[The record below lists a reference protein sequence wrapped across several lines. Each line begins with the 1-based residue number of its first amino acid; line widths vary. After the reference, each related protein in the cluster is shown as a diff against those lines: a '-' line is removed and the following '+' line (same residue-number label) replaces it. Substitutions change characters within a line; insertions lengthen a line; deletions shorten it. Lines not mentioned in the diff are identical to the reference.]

1 MGTDPI
7 ANGNFPQYNV
17 KYLIHMNLYNTLE
30 KKVVPIKP
38 LKKGKISI
46 YNCGPTVYF
55 RMHIGNIR
63 AYVNW
68 DILHRSLK
76 YMGYEVERVMNMT
89 DVGHMSSDEN
99 FGEDK
104 IEKQALKEGKDPLN
118 IANYYIQTVLEDFS
132 KLNILSPKGN
142 KVDPNM
148 PLENLEEEGWTRAT
162 EYIDEMIDMI
172 RKMEENGYTYETTQ
186 AVYFDV
192 TKVDNYNIFTNQS
205 LEEKQEGVREEVG
218 VDPEKKHPA
227 DFVLWMKRVGKYK
240 DHIMHW
246 NSPWGDGF
254 PGWHIEC
261 SAMSTAVLGEYF
273 DIHTGGTDHIPV
285 HHPNERAQN
294 IGAFGHPSVKYWVHN
309 DFLTGVEDAK
319 LSKSEGTGLAL
330 PDTLALGFEP
340 MDVRYLFASVNYR
353 VQLRFTTES
362 LEGARNARLSL
373 ISKLKAIY
381 NSSKG
386 SEGKILEEYRER
398 FIDELKNNLNISGAL
413 AVISQLLKSKEKP
426 EDILTTIYDFDKVLA
441 LNLKEE
447 VEQKSIDIPEEI
459 LDLANERV
467 EARKAKDFELADK
480 KREQIEGRGYRM
492 IDSTEGFTLE
502 KI

>member
-1 MGTDPI
+1 M
-7 ANGNFPQYNV
+7 
-17 KYLIHMNLYNTLE
+17 KLYNTLD
-30 KKVVPIKP
+30 KKIVPIKP
-38 LKKGKISI
+38 LKEGKITI

-68 DILHRSLK
+68 DILYRFLK

-89 DVGHMSSDEN
+89 DVGHMSKDED

-104 IEKQALKEGKDPLN
+104 IELQALKEDKDPLN
-118 IANYYIQTVLEDFS
+118 IANFYIRTVLDDFS
-132 KLNILSPKGN
+132 KLNILSPKGSE
-142 KVDPNM
+142 VDTNM
-148 PLENLEEEGWTRAT
+148 PLEKLEEEGWTRAT
-162 EYIDEMIDMI
+162 EYIDEMIEMVK
-172 RKMEENGYTYETTQ
+172 KMEENGYTYETSQ
-186 AVYFDV
+186 ALYFDV
-192 TKVDNYNIFTNQS
+192 TKIDNYNMFTNQS

-261 SAMSTAVLGEYF
+261 SAMSTSVLGEYF
-273 DIHTGGTDHIPV
+273 DIHTGGIDHISV

-294 IGAFGHPSVKYWVHN
+294 IGAFGHPSVKYWIHN

-319 LSKSEGTGLAL
+319 LSKSEGTGVSL
-330 PDTLALGFEP
+330 PDALSLGFDP

-353 VQLRFTTES
+353 VQLKYTKES

-373 ISKLKAIY
+373 ISKIRALDSSANGLK
-381 NSSKG
+381 G
-386 SEGKILEEYRER
+386 EILEQYKER
-398 FIDELKNNLNISGAL
+398 FVSELENNLNVSGAL
-413 AVISQLLKSKEKP
+413 AVISDLLKSKEKP
-426 EDILTTIYDFDKVLA
+426 EDILTTVYDFDKVLA

-447 VEQKSIDIPEEI
+447 VEQKDMDIPEDI
-459 LDLANERV
+459 LNLANERV
-467 EARKAKDFELADK
+467 EARKAKDFELADM
-480 KREQIEGRGYRM
+480 KREQIESRGYRM
-492 IDSTEGFTLE
+492 IDTKDGFTLE

>member
-1 MGTDPI
+1 M
-7 ANGNFPQYNV
+7 
-17 KYLIHMNLYNTLE
+17 KLYNTLD

-38 LKKGKISI
+38 LKEGKITM

-68 DILHRSLK
+68 DILHRALT
-76 YMGYEVERVMNMT
+76 YTGYKVERIMNLT
-89 DVGHMSSDEN
+89 DVGHMSADED

-104 IEKQALKEGKDPLN
+104 IEKQAQEEGKDPLD
-118 IANYYIQTVLEDFS
+118 IANYYIRTVLDDFS

-142 KVDPNM
+142 EVDPNM
-148 PLENLEEEGWTRAT
+148 PLEKLEEEGWTRAT
-162 EYIDEMIDMI
+162 EYIDKMIEMIK
-172 RKMEENGYTYETTQ
+172 KMEENGYTYETSQ
-186 AVYFDV
+186 ALYFDV
-192 TKVDNYNIFTNQS
+192 TKIDNYQIFTNQS
-205 LEEKQEGVREEVG
+205 LDEKQEGVREEVG

-261 SAMSTAVLGEYF
+261 SAMSTSVLGEHF
-273 DIHTGGTDHIPV
+273 DIHTGGIDHISV

-294 IGAFGHPSVKYWVHN
+294 IGAFGHPSVKYWIHN

-319 LSKSEGTGLAL
+319 LSKSEGTGVSL
-330 PDTLALGFEP
+330 PDALSLGFDP

-353 VQLRFTTES
+353 VQLKFTKES

-373 ISKLKAIY
+373 ISKLRAIY
-381 NSSKG
+381 SSAEEV
-386 SEGKILEEYRER
+386 EGKILEEYKEK
-398 FIDELKNNLNISGAL
+398 FVSELENNLNVSGAL
-413 AVISQLLKSKEKP
+413 AVISELLKSKEKP
-426 EDILTTIYDFDKVLA
+426 ADILTTVYDFDRVLG
-441 LNLKEE
+441 LNLKQE
-447 VEQKSIDIPEEI
+447 VEQKDMDIPEVV
-459 LDLANERV
+459 LKLANERV
-467 EARKAKDFELADK
+467 EARKAKDYGLADR
-480 KREQIEGRGYRM
+480 KREEIENKGYRM
-492 IDSTEGFTLE
+492 IDTQDGFTIE
-502 KI
+502 EI

>member
-1 MGTDPI
+1 M
-7 ANGNFPQYNV
+7 
-17 KYLIHMNLYNTLE
+17 KLYNTLD

-38 LKKGKISI
+38 IEEGKISI

-55 RMHIGNIR
+55 RMHIGNVR

-68 DILHRSLK
+68 DILYRSLR

-89 DVGHMSSDEN
+89 DVGHMSADED

-118 IANYYIQTVLEDFS
+118 IANYYIRTVLEDFA
-132 KLNILSPKGN
+132 KLNILSPNGN
-142 KVDPNM
+142 EVDPNM
-148 PLENLEEEGWTRAT
+148 SLEKLEDEGWTRAT
-162 EYIDEMIDMI
+162 EYIDEMIEMVK
-172 RKMEENGYTYETTQ
+172 KMEENGYTYKTSQ

-192 TKVDNYNIFTNQS
+192 TKIDNYNVFTNQS
-205 LEEKQEGVREEVG
+205 LDEKQEGVRDEVG

-246 NSPWGDGF
+246 DSPWGDGF

-273 DIHTGGTDHIPV
+273 DIHTGGIDHISV

-294 IGAFGHPSVKYWVHN
+294 IGAFGHPSVKYWIHN
-309 DFLTGVEDAK
+309 DFLTGVKDAK
-319 LSKSEGTGLAL
+319 ISKSDGTGASL
-330 PDTLALGFEP
+330 PDVLDLGFDP
-340 MDVRYLFASVNYR
+340 MEVRYLFASVNYR
-353 VQLRFTTES
+353 VQLRFTQES

-373 ISKLKAIY
+373 VSKIRAIN
-381 NSSKG
+381 NSTNEIKG
-386 SEGKILEEYRER
+386 ELLEDYKEK
-398 FIDELKNNLNISGAL
+398 FTDELKNNLNISGAL
-413 AVISQLLKSKEKP
+413 AVISDLLKSQEKP
-426 EDILTTIYDFDKVLA
+426 EDILTTIYDFDRVLG
-441 LNLKEE
+441 LNLRES
-447 VEQKSIDIPEEI
+447 VEQKDMDIPEDI
-459 LDLANERV
+459 LKLANERV

-480 KREQIEGRGYRM
+480 KREKIEGRGYRM
-492 IDSTEGFTLE
+492 LDTKDGFTLE

>member
-1 MGTDPI
+1 MKI
-7 ANGNFPQYNV
+7 
-17 KYLIHMNLYNTLE
+17 YNTLD
-30 KKVVPIKP
+30 KKIVPLKP
-38 LKKGKISI
+38 LKKGKVSI

-68 DILHRSLK
+68 DILYRTLK
-76 YMGYEVERVMNMT
+76 YTGYEVERIMNMT
-89 DVGHMSSDEN
+89 DVGHMSTDED

-104 IEKQALKEGKDPLN
+104 VEKQALKEGKDPLN
-118 IANYYIQTVLEDFS
+118 IANYYIRTVLEDFS

-148 PLENLEEEGWTRAT
+148 SLERLEEEGWTRAI
-162 EYIDEMIDMI
+162 EYVEEMIDMVK
-172 RKMEENGYTYETTQ
+172 KMEENGYTYETTQ
-186 AVYFDV
+186 AIYFDV
-192 TKVDNYNIFTNQS
+192 TKLDDYNVFTNQS

-246 NSPWGDGF
+246 DSPWGDGF

-261 SAMSTAVLGEYF
+261 SAMSTSVLGEEF
-273 DIHTGGTDHIPV
+273 DIHTGGIDHIPV

-294 IGAFGHPSVKYWVHN
+294 IGAFGHPSVKYWIHN

-319 LSKSEGTGLAL
+319 LSKSEGTGASL
-330 PDTLALGFEP
+330 PDVLQLGFDP

-353 VQLRFTTES
+353 VQLRFTKES

-373 ISKLKAIY
+373 ISKLRAI
-381 NSSKG
+381 KREAVEL
-386 SEGKILEEYRER
+386 EGVILEDYKEKFVE
-398 FIDELKNNLNISGAL
+398 ELQNNLNVSGAL
-413 AVISQLLKSKEKP
+413 AVISNLLKSDEKA
-426 EDILTTIYDFDKVLA
+426 ENILTTVYDFDRVLA
-441 LNLKEE
+441 LNLREE
-447 VEQKSIDIPEEI
+447 MERKDMDIPEEI
-459 LDLANERV
+459 LKLANERV
-467 EARKAKDFELADK
+467 EARKAKDFELADE
-480 KREQIEGRGYRM
+480 KRDEIESKGYRM
-492 IDSTEGFTLE
+492 IDTKDGFILE
-502 KI
+502 EK